1 MAANILSP
9 ILILLA
15 CALYGLVHSWLAS
28 LQAKDLARKLL
39 GVSLMERFYR
49 LAYNIFAVLSFL
61 PLLAL
66 PVWLPDRP
74 LYRIP
79 LPWLILTIAIQGL
92 AALALFIGLLQT
104 GPLDFAGLRQLF
116 GPVGDRPAEL
126 VTGGLYRYVRHPLYT
141 AGIVFIWFSPQMSV
155 NLVALYF
162 GLSVYLVIGA
172 LFEERKLVRQY
183 GQVYLDYRRKTPML
197 IPGMPIPRDDN
208 PRHSMRKNKV

>member
-39 GVSLMERFYR
+39 GVNIMERFYR
-49 LAYNIFAVLSFL
+49 LAYNIFAVFSFL

-66 PVWLPDRP
+66 PVWLPDQP

-79 LPWLILTIAIQGL
+79 FPWLILTLAIQGL
-92 AALALFIGLLQT
+92 AALILFIGLLQT
-104 GPLDFAGLRQLF
+104 GPLDFAGLRQLI
-116 GPVGDRPAEL
+116 GPVGDRPEEL

-155 NLVALYF
+155 NLAALF
-162 GLSVYLVIGA
+162 LGLSAYLVIGA

-183 GQVYLDYRRKTPML
+183 GQAYLDYRRKTPML
-197 IPGMPIPRDDN
+197 IPGMLLPRDDN
-208 PRHSMRKNKV
+208 PQALNAEK